1 MAEAEDSL
9 GIEDT
14 AAANESD
21 CLAEGSDI
29 IELLDL
35 ALPAIGPLSAVG
47 TDGVGL
53 AEAVLVQAYWLPF
66 FAQALE
72 QISLS
77 ESLGAC
83 NPEMA
88 AAVADEIGVDQW
100 TNASLRYIMV
110 LTHPLYVDLNPSIS
124 AAELEPSIS
133 VADLDSSISSTEL

>member
-1 MAEAEDSL
+1 MVA
-9 GIEDT
+9 DT
-14 AAANESD
+14 KKAQTLIN
-21 CLAEGSDI
+21 L
-29 IELLDL
+29 
-35 ALPAIGPLSAVG
+35 
-47 TDGVGL
+47 
-53 AEAVLVQAYWLPF
+53 

-72 QISLS
+72 QIGLS
-77 ESLGAC
+77 ESLGAS

-100 TNASLRYIMV
+100 TNARLRYIMV